1 MWSLPDCRYTL
12 KNSADKKMK
21 YEVKKKSSWVL
32 FCFYA
37 IGDFLFAT
45 PGVICK
51 NSYVRRIATAFCVK
65 IQCLLTGQRR
75 NWRLRPILRY
85 VLHIPKR
92 NHIVARCSGPKCAIN
107 LFSKNDCKGKK
118 FLIWYTLVN
127 VMCLT
132 FYWAI
137 VFYFWFKVC
146 DSEVRLRYT
155 FLSSVNHFNYFEKK
169 VYIL

>member
-1 MWSLPDCRYTL
+1 MWSLPDCRYRL

-21 YEVKKKSSWVL
+21 YKVKKKSSWVL

-37 IGDFLFAT
+37 IGEFLFAT

-51 NSYVRRIATAFCVK
+51 NSYVRRIATTFCVK

-75 NWRLRPILRY
+75 SWRLRPILRY

-107 LFSKNDCKGKK
+107 LFSNNDCNREKNFNLIYIGECYVLNVLLSYCIL
-118 FLIWYTLVN
+118 FLIQS
-127 VMCLT
+127 
-132 FYWAI
+132 F
-137 VFYFWFKVC
+137 
-146 DSEVRLRYT
+146 
-155 FLSSVNHFNYFEKK
+155 
-169 VYIL
+169 